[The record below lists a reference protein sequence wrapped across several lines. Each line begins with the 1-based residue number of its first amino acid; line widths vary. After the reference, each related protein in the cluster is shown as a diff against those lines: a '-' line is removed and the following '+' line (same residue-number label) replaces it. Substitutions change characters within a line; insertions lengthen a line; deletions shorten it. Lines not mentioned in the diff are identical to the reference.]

1 MYSKFILPGTLS
13 KFIIQL
19 QRICNSGYR
28 FSEIQDSIVTSIFGQ
43 SDDDILQVTYRYIH
57 KAPPDKSYTF

>member
-1 MYSKFILPGTLS
+1 MYSKFVLPGTLS

-28 FSEIQDSIVTSIFGQ
+28 FSEIQDSIVTGIFGQ
-43 SDDDILQVTYRYIH
+43 SDINPLNTELNPICQ
-57 KAPPDKSYTF
+57 